1 MALRY
6 DALHNRFQNLR
17 YNTAHKVDDES
28 LRRSRSK
35 LLTMDEN
42 YEVTELLKTKVSF
55 SAAGVVVG
63 ILGQLLLTRMPAF
76 SRLHGYT
83 RGFVRGA
90 WLVLPCAVPSRYYA
104 YLINQAYN
112 SAMESRLHEYYVNPI
127 SRKYVI

>member
-28 LRRSRSK
+28 LRRSRSM

-42 YEVTELLKTKVSF
+42 YEVAELLDTRSWF
-55 SAAGVVVG
+55 STAGLVVG
-63 ILGQLLLTRMPAF
+63 ILGQPLLKRTPAF

-83 RGFVRGA
+83 RALVRVA
-90 WLVLPCAVPSRYYA
+90 WLVLPWAVPSRYYA
-104 YLINQAYN
+104 YRINQAID
-112 SAMESRLHEYYVNPI
+112 SALERRLHEFYVNPI